1 MHLAGTTLEGLAEHE
16 DLELVIDGQDTST
29 GDTTEDVGTGTLEER
44 LDTLLADD
52 LLEGIERGLVLDSLT
67 GGHHHATTDGIKGV
81 RGDTGTGGDAP
92 TKGERGKEV
101 VLEVTDKE
109 DGLDGVVHA
118 EVETTVDDNTGN
130 GRTEATV
137 ETADAVSGESLSVDV
152 DETVELTGTATLGRL
167 GVVGQTGTGVVK
179 GVDEEEG
186 SGTSGLEISM
196 SAQASGVQQIQSKT
210 YTTGGKVTSHPL
222 GVAILVLLVAEHL
235 LELVTES
242 EVQGLGRE
250 VTDDV
255 GSVATPEGHDTLVGG
270 DALEAV
276 GDTSIAAV
284 EAAGLDH
291 LILEGC

>member
-196 SAQASGVQQIQSKT
+196 SAQASG
-210 YTTGGKVTSHPL
+210 
-222 GVAILVLLVAEHL
+222 E
-235 LELVTES
+235 
-242 EVQGLGRE
+242 
-250 VTDDV
+250 
-255 GSVATPEGHDTLVGG
+255 
-270 DALEAV
+270 
-276 GDTSIAAV
+276 
-284 EAAGLDH
+284 
-291 LILEGC
+291 